1 MQLTHDDIRSLFKG
15 KGLKVTPQRV
25 AIYKALAGTTCH
37 PTASDLYHQVARDY
51 PMISPNTVY
60 YTLSTLREAGMVKE
74 VNYWHDQA
82 RFDANVTPHHHLIC
96 LGCRTILDIE
106 NRALNRLT
114 SSSAIPQEFQVIDH
128 QVEFY
133 GYCRTCQHSSNRN
146 SSAPAHSIKAQ
157 HIRRTHNEQKSQ
169 RNEES

>member
-1 MQLTHDDIRSLFKG
+1 MKLAHHDIRSLFKG

-25 AIYKALAGTTCH
+25 AIYKALAEKACH
-37 PTASDLYHQVARDY
+37 PTASDLYQEVSRDY

-60 YTLSTLREAGMVKE
+60 YTLSSLRETGLVKE

-96 LGCRTILDIE
+96 LGCRAILDIE
-106 NRALNRLT
+106 NRALDRLT
-114 SSSAIPQEFQVIDH
+114 SCMAIPKDFQVIDH

-133 GYCRTCQHSSNRN
+133 GYCHICQHSSHRV
-146 SSAPAHSIKAQ
+146 SASTAHSFKAQ
-157 HIRRTHNEQKSQ
+157 PIRRTL
-169 RNEES
+169 